1 MQAGKLRHRITIQ
14 RRTVTYNAMG
24 HESGSWQSIETRYS
38 RVKELSGTELE
49 RARQLV
55 PEVTHQITLRRSN
68 ALYTDRILFRGRTL
82 QIASIT
88 NDEIGSEQT
97 ILAVEIKPTQ

>member
-14 RRTVTYNAMG
+14 RRIVAYDAMG
-24 HESGSWQSIETRYS
+24 HESRTWQPLES
-38 RVKELSGTELE
+38 RFSEVKDLSGRELE

-55 PEVTHQITLRRSN
+55 PEVTTQITLRRSN
-68 ALYTDRILFRGRTL
+68 ALHTDRILFRGRIL